1 MVPTTL
7 INALDEKPFLK
18 EVSTSYQDAGF
29 EIYLVG
35 GAVRDGIL
43 GIETND
49 FDFTTN
55 ASPED
60 SLGLLKKKDIKQR
73 K

>member
-7 INALDEKPFLK
+7 IKTLDGKPFLK
-18 EVSTSYQDAGF
+18 KVSSSYAEAGF

-49 FDFTTN
+49 FDFQQTQ
-55 ASPED
+55 A
-60 SLGLLKKKDIKQR
+60 QR
-73 K
+73 NL